1 MTDKRREKEL
11 EARRQIAQSDMI
23 YDTQALKLPKEFIE
37 ENKETRAGPLVERP
51 ILIIF
56 LLALAVLAVV
66 AYFVSRQEAK
76 PAQSQFLPSSNFS
89 NLAKRASISS

>member
-1 MTDKRREKEL
+1 MAMTEKRREKEL

-37 ENKETRAGPLVERP
+37 ENKEKRAGPLVERP

-66 AYFVSRQEAK
+66 AYFVSRQ
-76 PAQSQFLPSSNFS
+76 
-89 NLAKRASISS
+89 